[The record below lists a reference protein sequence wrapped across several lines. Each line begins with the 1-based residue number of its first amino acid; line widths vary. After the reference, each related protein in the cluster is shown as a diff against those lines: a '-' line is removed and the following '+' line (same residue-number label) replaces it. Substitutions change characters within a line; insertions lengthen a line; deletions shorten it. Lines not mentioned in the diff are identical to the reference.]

1 MYCVYLVSG
10 SQFVISRIKG
20 AMGGMS
26 DMAGITLIT
35 GGAVSGKSRWA
46 ISYFRTCDNVLYMN
60 TSPEMPADT
69 RNRLEYSNREN
80 NVKWE
85 IVENVTDPVSCIKDH
100 KFYILDNLGIYVEN
114 VMRETAADINNITHE
129 ENEKIRST
137 VVGNVIECMDKVTAM
152 NGAMV
157 IITVE
162 PGFSVMP
169 ESSIQNSFRDIMG
182 MVNQRIANTAADVY
196 LSVSG
201 IQFRIK

>member
-1 MYCVYLVSG
+1 
-10 SQFVISRIKG
+10 
-20 AMGGMS
+20 
-26 DMAGITLIT
+26 MAGITLVT

-60 TSPEMPADT
+60 MSPEMPTDT

-80 NVKWE
+80 NVTWE
-85 IVENVTDPVSCIKDH
+85 IAENVTDPVSMMHDH
-100 KFYILDNLGIYVEN
+100 KFFIFDNLGVYVEN
-114 VMRETAADINNITHE
+114 VMRETAKDINNITHE
-129 ENEKIRST
+129 ENEKIRSA
-137 VVGNVIECMDKVTAM
+137 VVSSVIECMDKVAAM

-169 ESSIQNSFRDIMG
+169 ENTWQNSFRDIMG

>member
-1 MYCVYLVSG
+1 MVSG
-10 SQFVISRIKG
+10 RLFVISRIKG

-60 TSPEMPADT
+60 TSPEMPSDT
-69 RNRLEYSNREN
+69 LNRLEYSNREN

-85 IVENVTDPVSCIKDH
+85 IVNNVTDPISCIKDH
-100 KFYILDNLGIYVEN
+100 KFFILDNLGVYVEN
-114 VMRETAADINNITHE
+114 VMRETVKDMNNITHE
-129 ENEKIRST
+129 ENEKIRSA
-137 VVGNVIECMDKVTAM
+137 VVGNIIECMDKVVAM

-169 ESSIQNSFRDIMG
+169 ENTMQNSFRDIMG

>member
-1 MYCVYLVSG
+1 
-10 SQFVISRIKG
+10 
-20 AMGGMS
+20 
-26 DMAGITLIT
+26 MAGITLIT

-60 TSPEMPADT
+60 TSPKMPSDT

-80 NVKWE
+80 NVTWE
-85 IVENVTDPVSCIKDH
+85 IMENVTDPVSCIKDH
-100 KFYILDNLGIYVEN
+100 RFFILDNLGVYVEN
-114 VMRETAADINNITHE
+114 IMREVAADPNNITHE
-129 ENEKIRST
+129 ENDKIRST

-169 ESSIQNSFRDIMG
+169 ESSVQNSFRDIMG

>member
-1 MYCVYLVSG
+1 
-10 SQFVISRIKG
+10 
-20 AMGGMS
+20 
-26 DMAGITLIT
+26 MAGITLIT

-60 TSPEMPADT
+60 TSPKMPADT

-85 IVENVTDPVSCIKDH
+85 IAENVTDPVSMMKDH
-100 KFYILDNLGIYVEN
+100 KFFIFDNLGVYVEN
-114 VMRETAADINNITHE
+114 VIRETAKDIDNITHE
-129 ENEKIRST
+129 ENEKIRSV
-137 VVGNVIECMDKVTAM
+137 VVGSIIECMDKVTAM

-169 ESSIQNSFRDIMG
+169 ESTRQNSFRDIMG